1 MLRPAVSYSRWS
13 RPEQGTGD
21 SLRRQQDQFS
31 AFCQTHHLKPLAD
44 SEHPIDSGVSAFRG
58 RNTQNGELGQFL
70 LRVKTDPT
78 LKGVVLVV
86 ENQDRLSRQR
96 PWEALSVIK
105 EFIDAGASIGDCMT
119 NRIYD
124 ASTFQDDYSLM
135 MLLMG
140 SGQAHRY
147 SEALSM
153 RIKSARARNRE
164 QARDGKIVSKRG
176 PFWVRLSADRQR
188 WELIPDRVAHVKL
201 IFELACAGKGC
212 RAITTELEARGI
224 KSPLGKDQWHPR
236 VVHSVIEGRE
246 VLGEYQPKIRPT
258 RSTSQPAGDPIR
270 SYYPVVISRKLHDKA
285 NALLVARIVQRRGRP
300 SKRVNVFA
308 GILSDMKTEQP
319 FHMETRTRGYAMLH
333 CKYNSGGPSICY
345 EKLLEAF
352 CHAVEEIDPDSLVEP
367 DPEVQSLIEELAS
380 IDAKL
385 ATIESRVK
393 TEKDIDYLLDLL
405 RDLGRDRQGIKQLL
419 DEAEAR
425 RRNPVKQ
432 AFKSLK
438 ATRID
443 DPEGFRARLR
453 LAIERMT
460 MHVFRIKDED
470 GHARKAAWVEVAFR
484 RDIKRAFA
492 FSYRDGGGFLEKPV
506 TMGGTIKVADGK
518 WEFSCQDWLETGD
531 RLSSKVKASRGV
543 GASKPKKVR

>member
-1 MLRPAVSYSRWS
+1 MLRLAVSYSRWS

-21 SLRRQQDQFS
+21 SLRRQHDQFT
-31 AFCQTHHLKPLAD
+31 AFCRTHHLQPLAD

-58 RNTQNGELGQFL
+58 MNTQNGELGQFL

-96 PWEALSVIK
+96 PWEALNVIK
-105 EFIDAGASIGDCMT
+105 EFIDAGVSIGDCMT

-124 ASTFQDDYSLM
+124 ASTFQDDYTLM

-147 SEALSM
+147 SEALSK

-201 IFELACAGKGC
+201 IFDLACSGKGC

-224 KSPLGKDQWHPR
+224 KSPLGKDRWHPR

-258 RSTSQPAGDPIR
+258 HSTSQPAGDPVR
-270 SYYPVVISRKLHDKA
+270 NYYPVVISQKLHDKA

-308 GILSDMKTEQP
+308 GILSDMKTGQP

-333 CKYNSGGPSICY
+333 CKYNSGGATICY

-352 CHAVEEIDPDSLVEP
+352 CHAVEEIDPNSLVEP
-367 DPEVQSLIEELAS
+367 DPEVQSLIDELAS

-385 ATIESRVK
+385 VTIESRVR
-393 TEKDIDYLLDLL
+393 TEKAIDYLLDLL
-405 RDLGRDRQGIKQLL
+405 RDLRRDRQAIKQLL

-432 AFKSLK
+432 AFQSLK
-438 ATRID
+438 AARID

-453 LAIERMT
+453 LAVEKIAMY
-460 MHVFRIKDED
+460 VFRIEDED

-484 RDIKRAFA
+484 RDVKRAFA
-492 FSYRDGGGFLEKPV
+492 FSYRDKNGFLAIPV
-506 TMGGTIKVADGK
+506 TMGGSLKVADGK
-518 WEFSCQDWLETGD
+518 WEFLCGGSRETGAIAPSRGD
-531 RLSSKVKASRGV
+531 ASKGV
-543 GASKPKKVR
+543 GATKRRKVR